1 MSSTPTC
8 QGAAGVGPEPLI
20 DLSLSG
26 EVQTCRLA
34 EDIAM
39 ILRPGDCVLLSG
51 DLGAGKSAFARA
63 VLRTLADD
71 ADLEVPSPTFTLVQ
85 TYEFA
90 RFPVSHLDLYRLED
104 EEELPE
110 LALDDLLEDGAALIE
125 WPEQAG
131 GYLPAA
137 WLCLS
142 IAPGSDP
149 DARQVRISAKGGDWP
164 ERIARTR
171 LIRAFLERHGKG
183 TATRRYLQGDA
194 SPRGF
199 ETIRDAAGS
208 LVLMNAPAV
217 PGGPVIR
224 DGLTYRE
231 IVHLADGVR
240 AVVAIGEELRHRG
253 FHAPALH
260 AVDLDAGLVLQEDL
274 GADPVVRDGAP
285 IAERYRAAVDL
296 LADLHSTPP
305 PRTFVLS
312 DGGTYALPPYDPR
325 ALLVEAELF
334 PDWFLPHVG
343 APVEDEG
350 RASFTREWT
359 RLFELAWQQPPT
371 WVLRDFHSPNLI
383 WREGASG
390 HERIGLIDYQDAM
403 YGPAGYDLASLAMDA
418 RVSVPPALEVELV
431 TRYIARRTLRDP
443 GFDETVFRR
452 DYAILAAQRA
462 TKILG
467 IFTRLAIRD
476 SKPDYLAHRPR
487 VHAYLYRAL
496 AHPVLA
502 GMKEWFETYGA
513 LEEGIGG
520 TRDVAWPGERA

>member
-1 MSSTPTC
+1 MTRTPTY
-8 QGAAGVGPEPLI
+8 QGAAGIGPEPLL
-20 DLSLSG
+20 DLCLRG

-39 ILRPGDCVLLSG
+39 ILHPGDCVLLSG

-63 VLRTLADD
+63 VLRALADD
-71 ADLEVPSPTFTLVQ
+71 PELEVPSPTFTLVQ
-85 TYEFA
+85 TYELA
-90 RFPVSHLDLYRLED
+90 RFAVSHLDLYRLED
-104 EEELPE
+104 EEELAE

-125 WPEQAG
+125 WPERAG
-131 GYLPAA
+131 GSLPAT

-149 DARQVRISAKGGDWP
+149 DAREVRISAKGSDWP
-164 ERIARTR
+164 ERLARTR
-171 LIRAFLERHGKG
+171 LIRAFLQRHGKG

-199 ETIRDAAGS
+199 ETIRDADGS
-208 LVLMNAPAV
+208 LILMNAPPV

-224 DGLTYRE
+224 DGMTYRE

-240 AVVAIGEELRHRG
+240 AVVAIGEELRRRG

-260 AVDLDAGLVLQEDL
+260 AVDLEAGLVLQEDL

-285 IAERYRAAVDL
+285 MAERYRAAIDL

-305 PRTFVLS
+305 PRSFVLP
-312 DGGTYALPPYDPR
+312 DGATYDLPPYDPR

-334 PDWFLPHVG
+334 PDWFLPRVG
-343 APVEDEG
+343 APVDEEG
-350 RASFTREWT
+350 RALFTREWT
-359 RLFELAWQQPPT
+359 RLFDLAWQEPPT

-418 RVSVPPALEVELV
+418 RVSVLPALEAELV
-431 TRYIARRTLRDP
+431 ARYIARRTLHDP
-443 GFDETVFRR
+443 GFDEAVFRR
-452 DYAILAAQRA
+452 DYAVLAAQRA

-476 SKPDYLAHRPR
+476 GKPDYLAHLPR
-487 VHAYLYRAL
+487 VHAYLHRAL
-496 AHPVLA
+496 VHPVLS
-502 GMKEWFETYGA
+502 GMKQWFETYGA

-520 TRDVAWPGERA
+520 ARDVAWPDETA